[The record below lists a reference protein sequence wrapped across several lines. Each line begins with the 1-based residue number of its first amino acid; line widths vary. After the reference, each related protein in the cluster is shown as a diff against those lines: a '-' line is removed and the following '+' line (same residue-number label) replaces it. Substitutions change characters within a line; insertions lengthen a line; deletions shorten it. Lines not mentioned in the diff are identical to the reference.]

1 MRRQTGPSG
10 RFFQAV
16 EAAVDGY
23 RRETGWSGP
32 AWPRRSSRRRTGG
45 RRGAEEMPATAGG
58 AVRHAPRVQP
68 DAVADR
74 VAAAYGLRVESLAEV
89 PGGADAA
96 ATLWRATTA
105 DGGSYAVK
113 LSRGGL
119 ATGLAVTAG
128 LAAAGVAGVP
138 APLTTLDGR
147 LWTDLDGAQLSVVPW
162 LSGRTAA
169 AGGLDAAQW
178 RAFGALLAGV
188 HRAEV
193 PAALRALLPTE
204 DYRPVAA
211 PAVRALG
218 DRLRAGPAA
227 GDPAA
232 SDPAASDEVAS
243 DEVAREL
250 VAAWRSAADR
260 IAGLPAAAE
269 ELGTA
274 LRARPAPLVLCHGDA
289 HAHNLLVAGGGLWL
303 VDWDGAVLAPPE
315 RDLMFVVEGVL
326 ADALVGPAEQA
337 GFFAGYGR
345 REVDPAHLAYYRCAW
360 ALEDLAGF
368 AQEILDD
375 PARTGAQRARAL
387 RFFRS
392 LLTPTGIVALAER
405 ALRDLRR

>member
-1 MRRQTGPSG
+1 
-10 RFFQAV
+10 
-16 EAAVDGY
+16 
-23 RRETGWSGP
+23 
-32 AWPRRSSRRRTGG
+32 
-45 RRGAEEMPATAGG
+45 MPATAGG

-147 LWTDLDGAQLSVVPW
+147 LWTDLDGAQLSVMPW

-232 SDPAASDEVAS
+232 GDEVAGDQVAGDEMAGDEMAGDEMAG

>member
-1 MRRQTGPSG
+1 M
-10 RFFQAV
+10 
-16 EAAVDGY
+16 
-23 RRETGWSGP
+23 
-32 AWPRRSSRRRTGG
+32 
-45 RRGAEEMPATAGG
+45 
-58 AVRHAPRVQP
+58 
-68 DAVADR
+68 
-74 VAAAYGLRVESLAEV
+74 
-89 PGGADAA
+89 
-96 ATLWRATTA
+96 
-105 DGGSYAVK
+105 
-113 LSRGGL
+113 
-119 ATGLAVTAG
+119 
-128 LAAAGVAGVP
+128 
-138 APLTTLDGR
+138 
-147 LWTDLDGAQLSVVPW
+147 VPW

-169 AGGLDAAQW
+169 VGGLDAAQW

-188 HRAEV
+188 HRAQV

-218 DRLRAGPAA
+218 DRRAPTRRPATPA
-227 GDPAA
+227 VTGDEMAR
-232 SDPAASDEVAS
+232 

-289 HAHNLLVAGGGLWL
+289 HAHNLLVAGRR
-303 VDWDGAVLAPPE
+303 AV
-315 RDLMFVVEGVL
+315 
-326 ADALVGPAEQA
+326 A
-337 GFFAGYGR
+337 GRLGR
-345 REVDPAHLAYYRCAW
+345 RGPRTAGAGPHVRGRGRARGRAGRAGGAGRLLRRVRPARVDPAHLAYYRCAW

-387 RFFRS
+387 RYFRS

-405 ALRDLRR
+405 ALCDLRR